1 MKVLKGRNN
10 TILGLMGVLL
20 LWGCASTPVYKEV
33 FKEDVDYNKREFNV
47 SSDVLYQDVVK
58 AICSKSFIIE
68 NEDKE
73 SGFILAKRYFQKGKK
88 NIILA
93 LQAKIVAEGEECATL
108 YLNAVETTERLYVA
122 DRTRF
127 FLFLIPLPGGGGK
140 EATKIKEGEKIVED
154 KEFYTKFFSL
164 IEREIENNTVTSKE
178 EESSSTE

>member
-1 MKVLKGRNN
+1 MRKVLFYCLIGFFL
-10 TILGLMGVLL
+10 ID
-20 LWGCASTPVYKEV
+20 GCASAPVYKEV
-33 FKEDVDYNKREFNV
+33 FKEKVNYNKREFNV
-47 SSDVLYQDVVK
+47 SSEILYQAVVK

-73 SGFILAKRYFQKGKK
+73 RGFILAKRYFQKGKR

-93 LQAKIVAEGEECATL
+93 LQAKIVTEGEEYTNL

-127 FLFLIPLPGGGGK
+127 FLFIIPLPGGGGK

-154 KEFYTKFFSL
+154 KEFYQNFFSL
-164 IEREIENNTVTSKE
+164 IEEEIKSVTVENKE
-178 EESSSTE
+178 GKAIEVK